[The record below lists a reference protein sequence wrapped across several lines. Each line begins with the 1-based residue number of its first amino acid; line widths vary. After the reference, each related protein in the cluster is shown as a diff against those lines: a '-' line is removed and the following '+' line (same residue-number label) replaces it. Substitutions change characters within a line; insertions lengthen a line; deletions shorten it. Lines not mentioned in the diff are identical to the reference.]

1 MSFKISAD
9 SFLSAFLRMASRRGT
24 PEVMFSNNGDNFFR
38 ADKELKDL
46 LNQLDQKKYQAE
58 NRSKGVQW
66 SFNPPSAPHFG
77 GVYEIVIKA
86 AKKAIKSI

>member
-46 LNQLDQKKYQAE
+46 LNQLDQKNIKQRTE
-58 NRSKGVQW
+58 TKE
-66 SFNPPSAPHFG
+66 FNGH
-77 GVYEIVIKA
+77 
-86 AKKAIKSI
+86 SILHQHHILVKFMK

>member
-46 LNQLDQKKYQAE
+46 LNQLDQKNIKQRTEAKE
-58 NRSKGVQW
+58 
-66 SFNPPSAPHFG
+66 FNGH
-77 GVYEIVIKA
+77 
-86 AKKAIKSI
+86 SILHQHHILVEFMK

>member
-46 LNQLDQKKYQAE
+46 LNQLDQK
-58 NRSKGVQW
+58 N
-66 SFNPPSAPHFG
+66 
-77 GVYEIVIKA
+77 IK
-86 AKKAIKSI
+86 